1 MFAFRIKSHI
11 KMYNINRSSFQKVI
25 RLDLWKEKSETGIF
39 STPHQAPNDQQTENK
54 SERPVDALAV
64 EKGELIAHS
73 QIEIKRC

>member
-1 MFAFRIKSHI
+1 M
-11 KMYNINRSSFQKVI
+11 I